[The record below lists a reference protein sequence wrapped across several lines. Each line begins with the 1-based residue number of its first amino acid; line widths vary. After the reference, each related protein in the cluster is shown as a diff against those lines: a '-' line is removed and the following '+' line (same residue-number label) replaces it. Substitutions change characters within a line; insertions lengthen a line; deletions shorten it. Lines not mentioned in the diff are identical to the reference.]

1 MDDVVAIIAFFGTV
15 IVFVVTLA
23 NLITRWREIS
33 QQSQVMTRLV
43 DSVASGEDAV
53 TLMESPTL
61 RSFVARAM
69 DRRTVVLGRV
79 IRSVQVGIV
88 LVVTGA
94 TLFVLRSTID
104 GVGAG
109 DAEAYAGFTVL
120 GMLAL
125 ALGIAFFLAAG
136 ASYWLSSRWKL
147 IEGPDRT
154 D

>member
-1 MDDVVAIIAFFGTV
+1 MDDAVPVIAFFGTV
-15 IVFVVTLA
+15 IVFMVTLA

-53 TLMESPTL
+53 TLLESPAL

-88 LVVTGA
+88 LVVTGV
-94 TLFVLRSTID
+94 TLFVLRSTVA
-104 GVGAG
+104 GSGGA
-109 DAEAYAGFTVL
+109 DAEAGFTVL
-120 GMLAL
+120 GTLAL
-125 ALGIAFFLAAG
+125 ALGVAFFLAAG
-136 ASYWLSSRWKL
+136 ASYGLSSRWRL

>member
-1 MDDVVAIIAFFGTV
+1 VDDVVAIIAFFGTV

-43 DSVASGEDAV
+43 DSVGSGEDAV

-61 RSFVARAM
+61 RSFVDRAM

-88 LVVTGA
+88 LVVTGGA
-94 TLFVLRSTID
+94 LFGLRST
-104 GVGAG
+104 VAGAG
-109 DAEAYAGFTVL
+109 GADAEAYTGFTVL
-120 GMLAL
+120 GTLAL
-125 ALGIAFFLAAG
+125 ALGVAFFLAAG